1 MYYFYSKTDKT
12 KEPIDKINT
21 LDEEEALEYF
31 TKRKNIDKYTFL
43 KIYTIDK
50 TESK

>member
-31 TKRKNIDKYTFL
+31 AKRKNIDKYTFL